1 MEGESARDGGEG
13 RGGEG
18 AGVELKGRRME
29 REKYERPNRGGPGE
43 WEEREVEGAGE
54 AELGEVMN

>member
-1 MEGESARDGGEG
+1 
-13 RGGEG
+13 
-18 AGVELKGRRME
+18 ME

-43 WEEREVEGAGE
+43 WEEGEVEGAGE